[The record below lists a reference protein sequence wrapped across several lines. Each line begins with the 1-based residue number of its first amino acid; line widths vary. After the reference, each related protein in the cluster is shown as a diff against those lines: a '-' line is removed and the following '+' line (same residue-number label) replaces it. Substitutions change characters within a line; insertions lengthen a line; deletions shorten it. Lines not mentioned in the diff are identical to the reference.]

1 MRVVK
6 AGSHHAEDM
15 ADKEKDTMESFD
27 WKQKFDVS
35 YTCLDSTDGFDRYH
49 IENETGDG
57 TIAACTVFPGLE
69 AILLDLRLRRC
80 DAPLT
85 LNKDVI
91 DMGYCIDGR
100 FECTVNRQ
108 YCYFASAGDF
118 SLGFFGK
125 QESRGRFPTKRY
137 LGINIFLD
145 VKQFSQYHAKVLQD
159 LDIRMERIYAL
170 ADMRSRCYVLRH
182 SPELTAIETAIADG
196 FQGKN
201 RSQLKIRMMEL
212 LLFLSNLDPTASHE
226 TPIYLNKRH
235 AALAEAVH
243 ERLTAN
249 GFGHVTID
257 RLAAE
262 LGVSVTALKMSFKS
276 VYGAPIYQYQKDLRL
291 QKSQQLLRET
301 TLPVAAIAEEVGY
314 TNPAKFSS
322 AFKKRFGV
330 SPTEYKKST
339 IGTAIKF
346 PVDIAP

>member
-1 MRVVK
+1 MT
-6 AGSHHAEDM
+6 
-15 ADKEKDTMESFD
+15 DKETDTMESFD

-35 YTCLDSTDGFDRYH
+35 YACIDSTDGFDRYH

-57 TIAACTVFPGLE
+57 TMTACAVFPGLQTV
-69 AILLDLRLRRC
+69 LLDLRLRRC
-80 DAPLT
+80 DTPLT
-85 LNKDVI
+85 LNKDVM

-100 FECTVNRQ
+100 FECTVNKQ
-108 YCYFASAGDF
+108 YCYLASAGDF

-125 QESRGRFPTKRY
+125 QESRGIFPTKRY
-137 LGINIFLD
+137 LAINIFLD
-145 VKQFSQYHAKVLQD
+145 IKLFSHHHAKALQD
-159 LDIRMERIYAL
+159 LDIRMERIHAL
-170 ADMRSRCYVLRH
+170 ANTTSRCFVLRR
-182 SPELTAIETAIADG
+182 SPELTAIEAAIADG
-196 FQGKN
+196 FRKKS
-201 RSQLKIRMMEL
+201 RSHLRIKIMEL
-212 LLFLSNLDPTASHE
+212 LLFLSNLDHTAAHE
-226 TPIYLNKRH
+226 TPMYLNKRH

-257 RLAAE
+257 QLAAE

-301 TLPVAAIAEEVGY
+301 TLPVAAIAGEVGY

-330 SPTEYKKST
+330 SPTEYKRNT
-339 IGTAIKF
+339 IGAAIKL

>member
-1 MRVVK
+1 
-6 AGSHHAEDM
+6 
-15 ADKEKDTMESFD
+15 MESFD

-35 YTCLDSTDGFDRYH
+35 YTYIDSTDGFDRYH

-57 TIAACTVFPGLE
+57 TITACAVLPGLE
-69 AILLDLRLRRC
+69 AILLDFRLRPC
-80 DAPLT
+80 DTPLT

-137 LGINIFLD
+137 LGINFFLD
-145 VKQFSQYHAKVLQD
+145 VKQFSQHHAEALRE
-159 LDIRMERIYAL
+159 LDIRIERIYAL
-170 ADMRSRCYVLRH
+170 ADMQSRCYILRR
-182 SPELTAIETAIADG
+182 SPELIAIETAIADE
-196 FQGKN
+196 FRKKR
-201 RSQLKIRMMEL
+201 RSHLRIKIMEL
-212 LLFLSNLDPTASHE
+212 LLFLSNLDDTTARE
-226 TPIYLNKRH
+226 TPTYLNKRH
-235 AALAEAVH
+235 AALAKAVH
-243 ERLTAN
+243 ERLTAD
-249 GFGHVTID
+249 GFGHITTKQ
-257 RLAAE
+257 LAAE

-276 VYGAPIYQYQKDLRL
+276 VYGAPMYQYQKDLRL
-291 QKSQQLLRET
+291 QKAQQLLRET

-330 SPTEYKKST
+330 SPTEYKRNT
-339 IGTAIKF
+339 IGTAIKI
-346 PVDIAP
+346 PAAIAP

>member
-1 MRVVK
+1 M
-6 AGSHHAEDM
+6 D
-15 ADKEKDTMESFD
+15 SFD

-35 YTCLDSTDGFDRYH
+35 YACIDSTDGFERYH

-57 TIAACTVFPGLE
+57 TITACAVFPGLQ
-69 AILLDLRLRRC
+69 AVLLDLHLTKG

-100 FECTVNRQ
+100 FECNVNRQ
-108 YCYFASAGDF
+108 YCYFASAEDF

-125 QESRGRFPTKRY
+125 QESRGIFPTGRY

-145 VKQFSQYHAKVLQD
+145 VKQFPQHHAEALRE
-159 LDIRMERIYAL
+159 LDIRMERIHAL
-170 ADMRSRCYVLRH
+170 ADMRSRCYILRR
-182 SPELTAIETAIADG
+182 SPELIAIETAIADG
-196 FQGKN
+196 FRKN
-201 RSQLKIRMMEL
+201 SRSHLRIKIMEL
-212 LLFLSNLDPTASHE
+212 LLFLSNLDHTAAHK

-235 AALAEAVH
+235 AALAKAVH
-243 ERLTAN
+243 ERLTAD
-249 GFGHVTID
+249 GCGHITIEQLATEFG
-257 RLAAE
+257 A
-262 LGVSVTALKMSFKS
+262 GVTALKTSFKS
-276 VYGAPIYQYQKDLRL
+276 VYGLPIYQYQKDFRL
-291 QKSQQLLRET
+291 QKAQRLLWET

-330 SPTEYKKST
+330 SPTEYKRNT
-339 IGTAIKF
+339 IGAAIKF